1 MCRLGGFHTIMSF
14 LGSIG
19 KMMAGTGLSDLLET
33 IYGEN
38 AVKHMMTGKAVSRA
52 LRGHFLIE
60 SVLTK
65 KILKILLPDAWVA
78 EPTEAD
84 LERGNEDKERQDAWI
99 GESME
104 VDLVGGNNN
113 EERQLIETKREVTK
127 ETEEIE
133 ELLASFIDGEVT
145 IDDVSG
151 SEAVQNLEIC
161 LQRCKDYLSSKSR
174 TSKLWIQYL
183 EYISILKLFIY
194 AERTGNWNLHL
205 LANSQM
211 LNLFSAT
218 GHWNYAKSSRLYL
231 QLMLELPFSFPDIHE
246 KFTNDGFHTIRRSDR
261 FWGGLWS
268 DVIIEQ
274 VMMHSLKSRG
284 GLTRGRGVTETVR
297 LTWIY
302 SMHGAASVHNS
313 MTELTNARHR
323 TSEQHIELGKSGMKR
338 DKDDSLK
345 LQEWLEVYDPL
356 DRKDASLRNVY
367 TGVTARITDKINCDD
382 VEKVGKGIHETLDN
396 KAFIQSSLKRKAQIT
411 TLESLNVGVNIEKEK
426 VYVDPSI
433 LFSRLLV
440 IMERED
446 DVKKYFAYELTLIP
460 TSLFQDGMMRKAT
473 KSMLANF
480 ITRNI
485 HSVQNYLFPVYIIDG
500 GALLHKVKWS
510 INNADV
516 QQILDQYS
524 SYLRG
529 KYGICCVVFD
539 GYESGPSIKDH
550 EHKRRSGKKAAN
562 LKIQTNTKMTCSQE
576 LFLKNDAN
584 KTQLID
590 LLTTQLIRDDIEV
603 RRSSGDVDTL
613 IVSAAL
619 EYARN
624 ERKVIVKASDTDI
637 LVLLIFHWEAGMK
650 ITMSPDTN
658 IKGEEKQWNIE
669 DIVNDVGEAVSKHIL
684 FMHAWTRCDT
694 TSIY

>member
-1 MCRLGGFHTIMSF
+1 
-14 LGSIG
+14 
-19 KMMAGTGLSDLLET
+19 MM
-33 IYGEN
+33 
-38 AVKHMMTGKAVSRA
+38 R
-52 LRGHFLIE
+52 
-60 SVLTK
+60 
-65 KILKILLPDAWVA
+65 
-78 EPTEAD
+78 
-84 LERGNEDKERQDAWI
+84 
-99 GESME
+99 
-104 VDLVGGNNN
+104 
-113 EERQLIETKREVTK
+113 
-127 ETEEIE
+127 
-133 ELLASFIDGEVT
+133 
-145 IDDVSG
+145 
-151 SEAVQNLEIC
+151 
-161 LQRCKDYLSSKSR
+161 
-174 TSKLWIQYL
+174 
-183 EYISILKLFIY
+183 
-194 AERTGNWNLHL
+194 
-205 LANSQM
+205 
-211 LNLFSAT
+211 
-218 GHWNYAKSSRLYL
+218 
-231 QLMLELPFSFPDIHE
+231 
-246 KFTNDGFHTIRRSDR
+246 
-261 FWGGLWS
+261 
-268 DVIIEQ
+268 
-274 VMMHSLKSRG
+274 SLKSRG

-297 LTWIY
+297 LTWIH

-323 TSEQHIELGKSGMKR
+323 TSEQHIELGKSRMKR
-338 DKDDSLK
+338 DKEDYLK

-396 KAFIQSSLKRKAQIT
+396 KTFIQSSLKRKDQIT
-411 TLESLNVGVNIEKEK
+411 TLECLNVGVNIEKEK
-426 VYVDPSI
+426 VYVHPTI

-446 DVKKYFAYELTLIP
+446 DVKKYFAYELTPIP

-510 INNADV
+510 TNNADV

-529 KYGICCVVFD
+529 RYGVCCVVFD

-576 LFLKNDAN
+576 LFLKNDVN

-590 LLTTQLIRDDIEV
+590 LLTTQLIRDDFEV
-603 RRSSGDVDTL
+603 RRSSGDADTF

-619 EYARN
+619 EYATN
-624 ERKVIVKASDTDI
+624 EREVIVKDSDTDI

-658 IKGEEKQWNIE
+658 KKGEEKQWNIE
-669 DIVNDVGEAVSKHIL
+669 DVVNDVGEAVSKHIL
-684 FMHAWTRCDT
+684 FMHAWTGCDT
-694 TSIY
+694 TSSIYGKGEKNWSIDQPNLNLCRTDK